1 MCKNK
6 KNVVILSTMHM
17 NVFADDSA
25 KKNPNTV
32 TYYNNTKYGIDVA
45 YQILRKY
52 STRYGTRRCPVNVFY
67 NVLDIA
73 ALNT

>member
-1 MCKNK
+1 
-6 KNVVILSTMHM
+6 MHM

-25 KKNPNTV
+25 KKKPNTV
-32 TYYNNTKYGIDVA
+32 TYYNNTKCGIDVV

-52 STRYGTRRCPVNVFY
+52 STRCGTLRWLVHVFY